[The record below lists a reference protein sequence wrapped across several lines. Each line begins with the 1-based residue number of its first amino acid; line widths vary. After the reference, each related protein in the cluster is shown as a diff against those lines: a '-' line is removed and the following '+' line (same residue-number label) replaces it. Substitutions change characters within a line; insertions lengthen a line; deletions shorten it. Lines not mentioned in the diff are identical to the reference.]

1 MTRLFG
7 RQWFLSVGSL
17 DLSELDLAFKV
28 ERSIRR
34 EPNKAEIRVWN
45 LAPQT
50 RATVEA
56 GGIVILRAGYEDPP
70 RIFRGD
76 TRAVWTVR
84 DGPDYITTIQGRDGG
99 RAYAETRIARAYAP
113 GTPVTRIVRDVV
125 SDMGIGEGNLGEFA
139 SSFRMRNGADSFGD
153 GYVAQGPARRV
164 LNDLCRAAGLRWSVQ
179 NGALQLMQQG
189 VPLQSRS
196 TVLAA
201 DSGLIESPTWD
212 ERGQRSRGRR
222 GLVTCKTLLQAGIDP
237 GRKVYL
243 ESDLVTGDFEV
254 RAQVIVGDTRANDWT
269 STLTLRPVS

>member
-7 RQWFLSVGSL
+7 RQWYLSVGSL
-17 DLSELDLAFKV
+17 DLSELDISFRV

-34 EPNKAEIRVWN
+34 EPNTAEIRVWN
-45 LAPQT
+45 LAPAS

-56 GGIVILRAGYEDPP
+56 GGIVALRAGYEDPP

-76 TRAVWTVR
+76 TRAVWTAR
-84 DGPDYITTIQGRDGG
+84 EGPDHITTIQARDGG

-125 SDMGIGEGNLGEFA
+125 SDMDIGEGNLGEF
-139 SSFRMRNGADSFGD
+139 SSAFRLRNGTDAFGD

-179 NGALQLMQQG
+179 NGALQIMRQG

-201 DSGLIESPTWD
+201 DSGLIESPMWD
-212 ERGQRSRGRR
+212 ERGIRSQGRR
-222 GLVTCKTLLQAGIDP
+222 GTVTCKSLLQAGIDP

-243 ESDLVTGDFEV
+243 ESALITGDFEV
-254 RAQVIVGDTRANDWT
+254 RAQSIVGDTRANDWT